1 MKKLIIILIGI
12 FIIITSCE
20 KKEKAIDN
28 RSNAT
33 VRTKGIDCNES
44 YLIKFDDTVSGLP
57 HNTFEN
63 TFYEINL
70 PDAYKVDGL
79 RINVTF
85 REPTNSELMT
95 CTSQGPSYPQIF
107 IINVN

>member
-1 MKKLIIILIGI
+1 MKNLIIILMGV

-20 KKEKAIDN
+20 KKEKAID

-33 VRTKGIDCNES
+33 VLTKGIDCNES

-85 REPTNSELMT
+85 REPSNSELMN
-95 CTSQGPSYPQIF
+95 CTNQGPSYPQIF
-107 IINVN
+107 IVNAN